1 MRRRIHYK
9 NLKFVNL
16 TLAGDNVMLGQLHD
30 VDLQLLRLFVGV
42 VECNGFSAAQGEL
55 GLSQSSI
62 SQQMAKLETR
72 LGYRVCNR
80 GKAGFSLTPKGERLL
95 AATRALFQ
103 SIEAFRHES
112 NGVAGRLIGEVRL
125 GLSEAVDHSVLQ
137 RVADAIRRFRA
148 RDEAVRIELISA
160 MPGEMERLLLQQRL
174 DLAIGYFS
182 QVQTAFDYRELF
194 HETQH
199 LYCAPGHPLFTD
211 DAPDDAA
218 LQACDRVDHPY
229 RFLRSDEPFQ
239 GQVCSARSEQVEGTL
254 AFILSGKHVGYLPSH
269 YARQWVDKGLLRP
282 VREGALSFEVAF
294 HLARHRAQ
302 VPGDAQKAFE
312 EDLLAAFA

>member
-1 MRRRIHYK
+1 
-9 NLKFVNL
+9 
-16 TLAGDNVMLGQLHD
+16 MLGQLHD
-30 VDLQLLRLFVGV
+30 LDLQLLRLFVRV
-42 VECNGFSAAQGEL
+42 VECGGFSAAQGEL

-72 LGYRVCNR
+72 LGYRLCSR
-80 GKAGFSLTPKGERLL
+80 GKGGFRITPKGEQLL
-95 AATRALFQ
+95 SATRGLFE
-103 SIEAFRHES
+103 SIEAFRHQS

-125 GLSEAVDHSVLQ
+125 GLSEALDQSVLQ
-137 RVADAIRRFRA
+137 KVAGAIRRFRE
-148 RDEAVRIELISA
+148 RDESVRIELMSA

-182 QVQTAFDYRELF
+182 QVQSAFDYRELF
-194 HETQH
+194 SETQH

-211 DAPDDAA
+211 DAPDDLA

-239 GQVCSARSEQVEGTL
+239 GKLCSARSEQVEGTL
-254 AFILSGKHVGYLPSH
+254 AFILSGKHVGYLPDH
-269 YARQWVDKGLLRP
+269 FARSWEDKGLLRA
-282 VREGALSFEVAF
+282 VRRDDLSFDVAF

>member
-1 MRRRIHYK
+1 
-9 NLKFVNL
+9 
-16 TLAGDNVMLGQLHD
+16 MLGQLHD
-30 VDLQLLRLFVGV
+30 VDLQLLRLFLGV
-42 VECNGFSAAQGEL
+42 VESNGFSAAQGEL

-80 GKAGFSLTPKGERLL
+80 GKGGFSLTPKGEQLL
-95 AATRALFQ
+95 IAARNLFD
-103 SIEAFRHES
+103 SIETFRHQS

-125 GLSEAVDHSVLQ
+125 GLSEAVDQSVLQ
-137 RVADAIRRFRA
+137 RVAEAIRRFRE
-148 RDEAVRIELISA
+148 RDESVRIELISA

-182 QVQTAFDYRELF
+182 QVQRAFDYRELF
-194 HETQH
+194 SETQH

-211 DAPDDAA
+211 EAPDDAT

-239 GQVCSARSEQVEGTL
+239 GKVCSARSEQVEGTL
-254 AFILSGKHVGYLPSH
+254 AFILSGKHLGYLPSH
-269 YARQWVDKGLLRP
+269 YARQWQDKGLLRP
-282 VREGALSFEVAF
+282 VLEGELSFEVAF

-312 EDLLAAFA
+312 EDLLSAFGRT

>member
-1 MRRRIHYK
+1 
-9 NLKFVNL
+9 
-16 TLAGDNVMLGQLHD
+16 MLGQLHD
-30 VDLQLLRLFVGV
+30 VDLQLLRLFLGV
-42 VECNGFSAAQGEL
+42 VESNGFSAAQGEL

-80 GKAGFSLTPKGERLL
+80 GKGGFSLTPKGEQLL
-95 AATRALFQ
+95 IAARSLFD
-103 SIEAFRHES
+103 SIETFRHQS

-137 RVADAIRRFRA
+137 RVAEAIRRFRE
-148 RDEAVRIELISA
+148 RDESVRIELISA

-182 QVQTAFDYRELF
+182 QVQSAFDYRELF
-194 HETQH
+194 SETQH
-199 LYCAPGHPLFTD
+199 LYCAPGHPLFTN
-211 DAPDDAA
+211 DAPDDAV

-239 GQVCSARSEQVEGTL
+239 GKVCSARSEQVEGTL
-254 AFILSGKHVGYLPSH
+254 AFILSGKHVGYLPNH
-269 YARQWVDKGLLRP
+269 YARQWQDKGLLRT
-282 VREGALSFEVAF
+282 VREGELSFDVAF

-312 EDLLAAFA
+312 EDLLSAFGRT

>member
-1 MRRRIHYK
+1 
-9 NLKFVNL
+9 
-16 TLAGDNVMLGQLHD
+16 MLGQLHD
-30 VDLQLLRLFVGV
+30 VDLQLLRLFLGV
-42 VECNGFSAAQGEL
+42 VESNGFSAAQGEL

-80 GKAGFSLTPKGERLL
+80 GKGGFSLTPKGEQLL
-95 AATRALFQ
+95 IAARALFD
-103 SIEAFRHES
+103 SIETFRHQS
-112 NGVAGRLIGEVRL
+112 TGVAGRLIGQVRL
-125 GLSEAVDHSVLQ
+125 GLSEAVDQSVLQ
-137 RVADAIRRFRA
+137 RVADAIRRFRE
-148 RDEAVRIELISA
+148 RDESVRIELISA

-182 QVQTAFDYRELF
+182 QVQSAFDYRELF
-194 HETQH
+194 SETQH

-211 DAPDDAA
+211 EAPDDAA

-229 RFLRSDEPFQ
+229 RFLRSDEPLQ
-239 GQVCSARSEQVEGTL
+239 GKVCSARSEQVEGTL
-254 AFILSGKHVGYLPSH
+254 AFILSGKHLGYLPDH
-269 YARQWVDKGLLRP
+269 YARQWQDKGLLRP
-282 VREGALSFEVAF
+282 VREGELSFDVAF

-312 EDLLAAFA
+312 EDLLSAFGRT

>member
-1 MRRRIHYK
+1 
-9 NLKFVNL
+9 
-16 TLAGDNVMLGQLHD
+16 MLSQLHD
-30 VDLQLLRLFVGV
+30 VDLQLLRLFLGV
-42 VECNGFSAAQGEL
+42 VESNGFSAAQGEL

-80 GKAGFSLTPKGERLL
+80 GKGGFSLTPKGEQLL
-95 AATRALFQ
+95 IAARSLFD
-103 SIEAFRHES
+103 SIETFRHQS

-125 GLSEAVDHSVLQ
+125 GLSEAVDQSVLQ
-137 RVADAIRRFRA
+137 RVAEAIRRFRD
-148 RDEAVRIELISA
+148 RDESVRIELISA

-182 QVQTAFDYRELF
+182 QVQSAFDYRELF
-194 HETQH
+194 SETQH
-199 LYCAPGHPLFTD
+199 LYCAPGHPLFTN
-211 DAPDDAA
+211 DAPDEAA

-239 GQVCSARSEQVEGTL
+239 GKVCSARSEQVEGTL
-254 AFILSGKHVGYLPSH
+254 AFILSGRHVGYLPSH
-269 YARQWVDKGLLRP
+269 YARQWQDKGLLRP
-282 VREGALSFEVAF
+282 VLEGELSFEVAF

-312 EDLLAAFA
+312 EDLLSAFGRT

>member
-1 MRRRIHYK
+1 
-9 NLKFVNL
+9 
-16 TLAGDNVMLGQLHD
+16 MLGQLHD
-30 VDLQLLRLFVGV
+30 LDLHLLRLFVRV
-42 VECNGFSAAQGEL
+42 VECGGFSAAQGEL

-72 LGYRVCNR
+72 LGYRLCSR
-80 GKAGFSLTPKGERLL
+80 GKGGFQITPKGEQLL
-95 AATRALFQ
+95 AATRGLFE
-103 SIEAFRHES
+103 SIEAFRHQS

-125 GLSEAVDHSVLQ
+125 GLSEALDQ
-137 RVADAIRRFRA
+137 
-148 RDEAVRIELISA
+148 LISA

-182 QVQTAFDYRELF
+182 QVQSAFDYRELF
-194 HETQH
+194 TETQH

-211 DAPDDAA
+211 DAPDDQA

-239 GQVCSARSEQVEGTL
+239 GQRCSARSEQVEGTL

-269 YARQWVDKGLLRP
+269 FARSWEDKGLLRS
-282 VREGALSFEVAF
+282 VRREDMSFDVAF

>member
-1 MRRRIHYK
+1 
-9 NLKFVNL
+9 
-16 TLAGDNVMLGQLHD
+16 MLSQLHD
-30 VDLQLLRLFVGV
+30 VDLQLLRLFLGV
-42 VECNGFSAAQGEL
+42 VESNGFSAAQGEL

-80 GKAGFSLTPKGERLL
+80 GKGGFSLTPKGEQLL
-95 AATRALFQ
+95 IAARSLFD
-103 SIEAFRHES
+103 SIETFRHQS

-125 GLSEAVDHSVLQ
+125 GLSEAVDQSVLQ
-137 RVADAIRRFRA
+137 RVAEAIRRFRE
-148 RDEAVRIELISA
+148 RDESVRIELISA

-182 QVQTAFDYRELF
+182 QVQSAFDYRELF
-194 HETQH
+194 SETQH
-199 LYCAPGHPLFTD
+199 LYCAPGHPLFTN
-211 DAPDDAA
+211 DAPDEAA

-239 GQVCSARSEQVEGTL
+239 GKVCSARSEQVEGTL
-254 AFILSGKHVGYLPSH
+254 AFILSGKHLGYLPSH
-269 YARQWVDKGLLRP
+269 YARQWQDKGLLRP
-282 VREGALSFEVAF
+282 VLEGELSFEVAF

-312 EDLLAAFA
+312 EDLLSAFGRT

>member
-1 MRRRIHYK
+1 
-9 NLKFVNL
+9 
-16 TLAGDNVMLGQLHD
+16 MLSQLHD
-30 VDLQLLRLFVGV
+30 VDLQLLRLFLGV
-42 VECNGFSAAQGEL
+42 VESNGFSAAQGEL

-80 GKAGFSLTPKGERLL
+80 GKGGFSLTPKGEQLL
-95 AATRALFQ
+95 IAARSLFD
-103 SIEAFRHES
+103 SIETFRHQS

-125 GLSEAVDHSVLQ
+125 GLSEAVDQSVLQ
-137 RVADAIRRFRA
+137 RVAEAIRRFRE
-148 RDEAVRIELISA
+148 RDESVRIELISA

-182 QVQTAFDYRELF
+182 QVQSAFDYRELF
-194 HETQH
+194 SETQH
-199 LYCAPGHPLFTD
+199 LYCAPGHPLFTN
-211 DAPDDAA
+211 DAPDEAA

-239 GQVCSARSEQVEGTL
+239 GKVCSARSEQVEGTL
-254 AFILSGKHVGYLPSH
+254 AFILSGKHLGYLPSH
-269 YARQWVDKGLLRP
+269 YARQWQDKGLLRP
-282 VREGALSFEVAF
+282 VLEGKLSFEVAF

-312 EDLLAAFA
+312 EDLLSAFGRT

>member
-1 MRRRIHYK
+1 
-9 NLKFVNL
+9 
-16 TLAGDNVMLGQLHD
+16 MLGQLHD
-30 VDLQLLRLFVGV
+30 VDLQLLRLFLGV
-42 VECNGFSAAQGEL
+42 VEANGFSAAQGEL

-80 GKAGFSLTPKGERLL
+80 GKGGFSLTPKGEQLL
-95 AATRALFQ
+95 IAARGLFD
-103 SIEAFRHES
+103 SIETFRHQS

-125 GLSEAVDHSVLQ
+125 GLSEAVDQSVLQ
-137 RVADAIRRFRA
+137 RVADAIRRFRE
-148 RDEAVRIELISA
+148 RDESVRIELISA

-182 QVQTAFDYRELF
+182 QVQNAFDYRELF
-194 HETQH
+194 RETQH
-199 LYCAPGHPLFTD
+199 LYCAPGHPLFND

-218 LQACDRVDHPY
+218 LKACDRVDHPY

-239 GQVCSARSEQVEGTL
+239 GKVCSARSEQVEGTL
-254 AFILSGKHVGYLPSH
+254 AFILSGKHLGYLPDH
-269 YARQWVDKGLLRP
+269 YARQWQDKGLLRP
-282 VREGALSFEVAF
+282 VREGELSFDVAF

-302 VPGDAQKAFE
+302 VPGDAQRAFE
-312 EDLLAAFA
+312 EDLLSAFGRT

>member
-1 MRRRIHYK
+1 
-9 NLKFVNL
+9 
-16 TLAGDNVMLGQLHD
+16 MLGQLHD
-30 VDLQLLRLFVGV
+30 VDLQLLRLFVRV
-42 VECNGFSAAQGEL
+42 VECGGFSAAQGDL

-72 LGYRVCNR
+72 LGYRLCSR
-80 GKAGFSLTPKGERLL
+80 GKGGFSVTPKGEQLLL
-95 AATRALFQ
+95 AARSLFE
-103 SIEAFRHES
+103 SIETFRHQS

-125 GLSEAVDHSVLQ
+125 GISEAVEQSVLQ
-137 RVADAIRRFRA
+137 RVAEAIRRFRE
-148 RDEAVRIELISA
+148 RDESVRIELISA

-182 QVQTAFDYRELF
+182 QVQSAFDYCQIF
-194 HETQH
+194 SETQH
-199 LYCAPGHPLFTD
+199 LYCAPGHPLFSD
-211 DAPDDAA
+211 PAPNDAA
-218 LQACDRVDHPY
+218 LEACDRVDHPY

-239 GQVCSARSEQVEGTL
+239 GKVCSARSEQVEGTL
-254 AFILSGKHVGYLPSH
+254 AFILSGKHVGYLPDH
-269 YARQWVDKGLLRP
+269 YARGWQDKGLLRT

-312 EDLLAAFA
+312 QDLLAAFKPVQELPEAAIF

>member
-1 MRRRIHYK
+1 
-9 NLKFVNL
+9 
-16 TLAGDNVMLGQLHD
+16 MLGQLHD
-30 VDLQLLRLFVGV
+30 VDLQLLRLFVRV
-42 VECNGFSAAQGEL
+42 VECGGFSAAQGDL

-72 LGYRVCNR
+72 LGYRLCSR
-80 GKAGFSLTPKGERLL
+80 GKSGFSVTPKGEQLL
-95 AATRALFQ
+95 IAVRALFE
-103 SIEAFRHES
+103 SIETFRHQS

-125 GLSEAVDHSVLQ
+125 GISESVDQSVLQ
-137 RVADAIRRFRA
+137 RVAMAIRRFRE
-148 RDEAVRIELISA
+148 RDESVRIELISA

-182 QVQTAFDYRELF
+182 QVQSAFDYRQLF
-194 HETQH
+194 SETQH
-199 LYCAPGHPLFTD
+199 LYCAAGHPLFTD
-211 DAPDDAA
+211 AAPSDAA

-239 GQVCSARSEQVEGTL
+239 GKVCSARSEQVEGTL
-254 AFILSGKHVGYLPSH
+254 TFILSGKHVGYLPDH
-269 YARQWVDKGLLRP
+269 YARSWQAKGLLRP
-282 VREGALSFEVAF
+282 IREGELSFEVGF

-312 EDLLAAFA
+312 EDLLAAFS

>member
-1 MRRRIHYK
+1 
-9 NLKFVNL
+9 
-16 TLAGDNVMLGQLHD
+16 MLSQLHD
-30 VDLQLLRLFVGV
+30 VDLQLLRLFLGV
-42 VECNGFSAAQGEL
+42 VESNGFSAAQGEL

-80 GKAGFSLTPKGERLL
+80 GKGGFSLTPKGEQLL
-95 AATRALFQ
+95 IAARSLFD
-103 SIEAFRHES
+103 SIETFRHQS

-125 GLSEAVDHSVLQ
+125 GLSEAVDQSVLQ
-137 RVADAIRRFRA
+137 RVAEAIRRFRE
-148 RDEAVRIELISA
+148 RDESVRIELISA

-182 QVQTAFDYRELF
+182 QVQSAFDYRELF
-194 HETQH
+194 SETQH
-199 LYCAPGHPLFTD
+199 LYCAPGHPLFTN
-211 DAPDDAA
+211 DAPDEAA

-239 GQVCSARSEQVEGTL
+239 GKVCSARSEQVEGTL
-254 AFILSGKHVGYLPSH
+254 AFVLSGKHLGYLPSH
-269 YARQWVDKGLLRP
+269 YARQWQDKGLLRP
-282 VREGALSFEVAF
+282 VLEGELSFEVAF

-312 EDLLAAFA
+312 EDLLSAFGRT

>member
-1 MRRRIHYK
+1 
-9 NLKFVNL
+9 
-16 TLAGDNVMLGQLHD
+16 MLGQLHN
-30 VDLQLLRLFVGV
+30 VDLQLLRLFLGV
-42 VECNGFSAAQGEL
+42 VESNGFSAAQGEL

-80 GKAGFSLTPKGERLL
+80 GKGGFSLTPKGEQLL
-95 AATRALFQ
+95 IAARSLFD
-103 SIEAFRHES
+103 SIETFRHQS

-125 GLSEAVDHSVLQ
+125 GLSEAVDQSVLQ
-137 RVADAIRRFRA
+137 RVAEAIRRFRE
-148 RDEAVRIELISA
+148 RDESVRIELISA

-182 QVQTAFDYRELF
+182 QVQSAFDYRELF
-194 HETQH
+194 SETQH
-199 LYCAPGHPLFTD
+199 LYCAPGHPLFTN
-211 DAPDDAA
+211 DAPDEAA

-239 GQVCSARSEQVEGTL
+239 GKVCSARSEQVEGTL
-254 AFILSGKHVGYLPSH
+254 AFILSGKHLGYLPSH
-269 YARQWVDKGLLRP
+269 YARQWQDKGLLRP
-282 VREGALSFEVAF
+282 VLEGELSFEVAF

-312 EDLLAAFA
+312 EDLLSAFGRT

>member
-1 MRRRIHYK
+1 
-9 NLKFVNL
+9 
-16 TLAGDNVMLGQLHD
+16 MLGQLHD
-30 VDLQLLRLFVGV
+30 VDLQLLRLFLGV
-42 VECNGFSAAQGEL
+42 VESNGFSAAQGEL

-80 GKAGFSLTPKGERLL
+80 GKGGFSLTPKGEQLL
-95 AATRALFQ
+95 IAARNLFD
-103 SIEAFRHES
+103 SIETFRHQS

-125 GLSEAVDHSVLQ
+125 GLSEAVDQSVLQ
-137 RVADAIRRFRA
+137 RVAEAIRRFRE
-148 RDEAVRIELISA
+148 RDESVRIELISA

-182 QVQTAFDYRELF
+182 QVQRAFDYRELF
-194 HETQH
+194 SETQH

-211 DAPDDAA
+211 EAPDDAA

-239 GQVCSARSEQVEGTL
+239 GKVCSARSEQVEGTL
-254 AFILSGKHVGYLPSH
+254 AFILSGKHLGYLPSH
-269 YARQWVDKGLLRP
+269 YARQWQDKGLLRP
-282 VREGALSFEVAF
+282 VLEGELSFEVAF

-312 EDLLAAFA
+312 EDLLSAFGRT

>member
-1 MRRRIHYK
+1 
-9 NLKFVNL
+9 
-16 TLAGDNVMLGQLHD
+16 MLGQLHD
-30 VDLQLLRLFVGV
+30 VDLQRLRLFLGV
-42 VECNGFSAAQGEL
+42 VESNGFSAAQGEL

-80 GKAGFSLTPKGERLL
+80 GKGGFSLTPKGEQLL
-95 AATRALFQ
+95 IAARALFD
-103 SIEAFRHES
+103 SIETFRHQS
-112 NGVAGRLIGEVRL
+112 NGVAGRLIGQVRL
-125 GLSEAVDHSVLQ
+125 GLSEAVDQSVLQ
-137 RVADAIRRFRA
+137 RVADAIRRFRE
-148 RDEAVRIELISA
+148 RDESVRIELISA

-182 QVQTAFDYRELF
+182 QVQSAFDYRELF
-194 HETQH
+194 SETQH
-199 LYCAPGHPLFTD
+199 LYCAPGHPLFTNE
-211 DAPDDAA
+211 APDDAA

-239 GQVCSARSEQVEGTL
+239 GKVCSARSEQVEGTL
-254 AFILSGKHVGYLPSH
+254 AFILSGKHLGYLPDH
-269 YARQWVDKGLLRP
+269 YARQWQDKGLLRP
-282 VREGALSFEVAF
+282 VREGELSFDVAF

-312 EDLLAAFA
+312 EDLLSAFGRT

>member
-1 MRRRIHYK
+1 
-9 NLKFVNL
+9 
-16 TLAGDNVMLGQLHD
+16 MLGQLHD
-30 VDLQLLRLFVGV
+30 VDLQLLRLFLGV
-42 VECNGFSAAQGEL
+42 VESNGFSAAQGEL

-80 GKAGFSLTPKGERLL
+80 GKGGFSLTPKGEQLL
-95 AATRALFQ
+95 IAARALFD
-103 SIEAFRHES
+103 SIETFRHQS
-112 NGVAGRLIGEVRL
+112 NGVAGRLIGQVRL
-125 GLSEAVDHSVLQ
+125 GLSEAVDQSVLQ
-137 RVADAIRRFRA
+137 RVADAIRRFRE
-148 RDEAVRIELISA
+148 RDESVRIELISA

-182 QVQTAFDYRELF
+182 QVQSAFDYRELF
-194 HETQH
+194 SETQH

-239 GQVCSARSEQVEGTL
+239 GKVCSARSEQVEGTL
-254 AFILSGKHVGYLPSH
+254 AFILSGKHLGYLPDH
-269 YARQWVDKGLLRP
+269 YARQWQDKGFLRP
-282 VREGALSFEVAF
+282 VREGELSFDVAF

-312 EDLLAAFA
+312 EDLLSAFGRT

>member
-1 MRRRIHYK
+1 
-9 NLKFVNL
+9 
-16 TLAGDNVMLGQLHD
+16 MLGQLHD
-30 VDLQLLRLFVGV
+30 VDLQLLRLFLGV
-42 VECNGFSAAQGEL
+42 VESNGFSAAQGEL

-80 GKAGFSLTPKGERLL
+80 GKGGFSLTPKGEQLL
-95 AATRALFQ
+95 IAARALFD
-103 SIEAFRHES
+103 SIETFRHQS

-125 GLSEAVDHSVLQ
+125 GLSEAVDQTVLQ
-137 RVADAIRRFRA
+137 RIAEAIRRFRE
-148 RDEAVRIELISA
+148 RDESVRIELISA
-160 MPGEMERLLLQQRL
+160 MPGEMERLLLQLRL

-182 QVQTAFDYRELF
+182 QVQSAFDYRELF
-194 HETQH
+194 SETQH

-211 DAPDDAA
+211 EAPDDAA

-239 GQVCSARSEQVEGTL
+239 GKVCSARSEQVEGTL
-254 AFILSGKHVGYLPSH
+254 AFILSGKHVGYLPNH
-269 YARQWVDKGLLRP
+269 YARQWQDKGLLRP
-282 VREGALSFEVAF
+282 VREGELSFDVAF

-312 EDLLAAFA
+312 QDLLCAFGRT